1 MNIENIIKSNKK
13 LNTNQSLIINMLYT
27 QQWVRD
33 SMSSYIKDYDLSL
46 EQFNV
51 LRILRGNKGQPMNL
65 NEIQERMVTRM
76 SNTTRLIDKLIAK
89 DLVNRNACPSNRRKI
104 DICILPKGEVLLRK
118 IDESIVNQEA
128 SLLSNLSS
136 KEKEQLTYLLN
147 KLRN

>member
-1 MNIENIIKSNKK
+1 MNIEEIIKSNKK
-13 LNTNQSLIINMLYT
+13 LNINQSLIINMLYT

-33 SMSSYIKDYDLSL
+33 YMSIYIKNYELSL

-51 LRILRGNKGQPMNL
+51 LRILRGNQGMPMNL

-89 DLVNRNACPSNRRKI
+89 DLVNRNVCPSNRRKI
-104 DICILPKGEVLLRK
+104 DICILSKGEKLLDR
-118 IDESIVNQEA
+118 IDETIEKQES

-136 KEKEQLTYLLN
+136 EEKEKLTYLLN